1 MMLLMR
7 TTVTLDPDVAAKL
20 RATTRERGVSFK
32 AALNDAVRA
41 GLAATTAP
49 GTRFT
54 VRARPLGIR
63 PGIDVDK
70 ALHIAAEME
79 DAEILRKLDLRK

>member
-1 MMLLMR
+1 MR

-41 GLAATTAP
+41 GLAGSTPP
-49 GTRFT
+49 GRRFT

-63 PGIDVDK
+63 SDMDVDK

>member
-1 MMLLMR
+1 MR

-41 GLAATTAP
+41 GLATRTPP
-49 GTRFT
+49 GKRFT
-54 VRARPLGIR
+54 VRPQPLGIR

>member
-1 MMLLMR
+1 MR

-20 RATTRERGVSFK
+20 RATTRKRGVSFK

-41 GLAATTAP
+41 GLAATNPP
-49 GTRFT
+49 GKPFT
-54 VRARPLGIR
+54 VRAQPLGIR
-63 PGIDVDK
+63 PGFDVDR